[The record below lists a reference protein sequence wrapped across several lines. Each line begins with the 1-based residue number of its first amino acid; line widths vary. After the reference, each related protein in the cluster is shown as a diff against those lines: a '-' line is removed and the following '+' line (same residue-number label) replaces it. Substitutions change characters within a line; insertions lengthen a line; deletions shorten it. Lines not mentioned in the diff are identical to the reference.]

1 MNIRE
6 TDIEELLW
14 PRDDTKRKVICCF
27 RANVMKLKKR
37 NKGKDIVQQVVD
49 DRDSRPFSF

>member
-49 DRDSRPFSF
+49 DRDSRPF